1 MISTSMKQFHLHL
14 VSDATGE
21 TINAVARATVTQ
33 FKDVEAVEHFWFL
46 VRSPKQIDQVLTA
59 VEANPGIVLFTV
71 VDGALRNRLESGC
84 RRLRVPSVPV
94 LEPVIAAL
102 SGYIGVEAQG
112 QPGLQHA
119 LDAEYFSRIDAIQF
133 VLSHDDGQMTSDL
146 DNADVVLV
154 GVSRTSKTP
163 TCFYLAN
170 RGIKAANVAIVPGA
184 ALPSE
189 VERLT
194 KPLVVGLTIAADR
207 LVAVRRNRM
216 AVLEH
221 SDSTDYVNPEIVAG
235 EVLEARRLFSKHGW
249 SVIDVTRRSI
259 EEVAAAI
266 LQQLA
271 QRLGGETIISTGIS
285 TNARTPLP

>member
-1 MISTSMKQFHLHL
+1 MKHFHLHL

-21 TINAVARATVTQ
+21 TINAIARATVAQ
-33 FKDVEAVEHFWFL
+33 FKDVEAIEHFWSL
-46 VRSPKQIDQVLTA
+46 VRSPQQIDQVLTA

-71 VDGALRNRLESGC
+71 VDGMLRNRLESGC
-84 RRLRVPSVPV
+84 RRLRIPTVPV

-102 SGYIGVEAQG
+102 SGYIGIEAQG

-133 VLSHDDGQMTSDL
+133 VLAHDDGQMVHDL
-146 DNADVVLV
+146 GNADVVLV

-170 RGIKAANVAIVPGA
+170 RGVKAANVAIVPGTT
-184 ALPSE
+184 LPLE

-194 KPLVVGLTIAADR
+194 NSLVVGLTIGAER
-207 LVAVRRNRM
+207 LIGVRRNRLG
-216 AVLEH
+216 VLEH
-221 SDSTDYVNPEIVAG
+221 SEGTDYIDPESVAR
-235 EVLEARRLFSKHGW
+235 EVLDARRLFSQHRW
-249 SVIDVTRRSI
+249 PVIDVTRRSI

-266 LQQLA
+266 LQLMTH
-271 QRLGGETIISTGIS
+271 RLGGEVTYST
-285 TNARTPLP
+285 RTGLDDSSPPL